1 MVSTSTSHLQPVTS
15 LAVDPTS
22 SFFLSGSPDAMVH
35 VWALPQILSF
45 APDASRSPL
54 HTLSTHRGPITS
66 IVLGHSPSSA
76 NIAISTSE
84 DKSAIVWDYRNGQLL
99 RTYLLPELPHAT
111 ALDPADRAFYIAYQ
125 DGSLQTVDFYDDMQ
139 KTTATDT
146 LRDTASSHRPI
157 QPSAK
162 SRFSAESQKL
172 GPAIALSL
180 SWDGQTLI
188 SGHTTGKVAVWDTA
202 KGNYLS
208 TVANLP
214 GPVTALTFL
223 EPTGFP
229 NPPVPAFKMQTVV
242 KPKQD
247 SGMTNGNALVPPNY
261 VLTMQLSGQLHS
273 PAMSATETVPKQTV
287 FEEALTHSSFP
298 QAMLDASLAELA
310 TWNAPSNSSVA
321 PAADYLSLS
330 DGNIVDEMQGL
341 STNTQAS
348 ELDQLKKQLA
358 SLQRIQKVTFQ
369 QLSALQEEK
378 EYFVRK
384 EHRRNMRKKN
394 KAKPKSAIANGSA
407 SDVEMT
413 GDGSSDSGSD
423 ASSDEAAPSE

>member
-1 MVSTSTSHLQPVTS
+1 
-15 LAVDPTS
+15 
-22 SFFLSGSPDAMVH
+22 
-35 VWALPQILSF
+35 
-45 APDASRSPL
+45 
-54 HTLSTHRGPITS
+54 
-66 IVLGHSPSSA
+66 
-76 NIAISTSE
+76 
-84 DKSAIVWDYRNGQLL
+84 
-99 RTYLLPELPHAT
+99 
-111 ALDPADRAFYIAYQ
+111 
-125 DGSLQTVDFYDDMQ
+125 
-139 KTTATDT
+139 
-146 LRDTASSHRPI
+146 
-157 QPSAK
+157 
-162 SRFSAESQKL
+162 
-172 GPAIALSL
+172 
-180 SWDGQTLI
+180 
-188 SGHTTGKVAVWDTA
+188 
-202 KGNYLS
+202 
-208 TVANLP
+208 
-214 GPVTALTFL
+214 
-223 EPTGFP
+223 
-229 NPPVPAFKMQTVV
+229 
-242 KPKQD
+242 
-247 SGMTNGNALVPPNY
+247 MTNGNALVPPNY
-261 VLTMQLSGQLHS
+261 VLIMQLSGQLHS
-273 PAMSATETVPKQTV
+273 PAMSATETVPKQTE

-384 EHRRNMRKKN
+384 EHKRNLRKKH

-423 ASSDEAAPSE
+423 TSSDEAAPSE